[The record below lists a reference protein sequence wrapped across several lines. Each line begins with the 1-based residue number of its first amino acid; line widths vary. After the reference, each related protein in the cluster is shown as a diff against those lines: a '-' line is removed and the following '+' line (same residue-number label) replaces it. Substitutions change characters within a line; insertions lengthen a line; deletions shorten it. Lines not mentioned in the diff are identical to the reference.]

1 MIPRSTSTHAL
12 HACSFAAVGFHST
25 NQYPP
30 GTIFSIHMLCACA
43 EQPLSIYTHTSDHS
57 HAGIIKCGRTHLMD
71 ATPLSLGQEFSG
83 FEAQLRGAI
92 AQVRETR
99 RELYEIALGGSAV
112 GTGLNTP
119 HGCAWR
125 PTCTNAERAHVRTHA
140 RLRAHLYNHTTH
152 AVTYPFGASAHPQ
165 GYTRTPH
172 AAMRSH
178 ASTHPHALAHTHAR
192 SRSRTPN
199 NARARVALSNRYDAV
214 VARHI
219 ADATGLPFVTAPNK
233 FYALGASDAVVAASG
248 ATKRVAVALM
258 KVCCGRAPSVT
269 A

>member
-1 MIPRSTSTHAL
+1 
-12 HACSFAAVGFHST
+12 
-25 NQYPP
+25 
-30 GTIFSIHMLCACA
+30 
-43 EQPLSIYTHTSDHS
+43 
-57 HAGIIKCGRTHLMD
+57 MD

-92 AQVRETR
+92 TQVRETR

-125 PTCTNAERAHVRTHA
+125 PTCTNTEHAHVRTHA
-140 RLRAHLYNHTTH
+140 RLRAHLHNHTHARAH
-152 AVTYPFGASAHPQ
+152 AVTYPLGASAHPQ

-178 ASTHPHALAHTHAR
+178 ASTHPHALAHTHTHTHTR
-192 SRSRTPN
+192 SHSRTPN

-219 ADATGLPFVTAPNK
+219 AEATGLPFVTAPNK

-258 KVCCGRAPSVT
+258 KVCCGRAPSVPAWCLYFHQLLRLCVT
-269 A
+269 SLVSISL

>member
-1 MIPRSTSTHAL
+1 M
-12 HACSFAAVGFHST
+12 
-25 NQYPP
+25 
-30 GTIFSIHMLCACA
+30 
-43 EQPLSIYTHTSDHS
+43 
-57 HAGIIKCGRTHLMD
+57 MD

-125 PTCTNAERAHVRTHA
+125 LTCTNTERVHVRTYA
-140 RLRAHLYNHTTH
+140 RLRAHLHNHTHARAH
-152 AVTYPFGASAHPQ
+152 AVTYPFRRIRTSTGMHTHTHI
-165 GYTRTPH
+165 TRTSH
-172 AAMRSH
+172 APIHSH
-178 ASTHPHALAHTHAR
+178 ASTHPHVLAHTR
-192 SRSRTPN
+192 SRLRTPN
-199 NARARVALSNRYDAV
+199 DARARVALSNRYDAV

-258 KVCCGRAPSVT
+258 KVCCAVHHLCQRGVCTFISSCVCV
-269 A
+269 